1 MEITLDH
8 LAQLSPEMART
19 LLPQWLG
26 SFVQAAPEHE
36 AAMVDDVRS
45 LLERAPDAQIAEAL
59 AHLLDLGSDYA
70 LYRFHPL
77 TQQITRRYMSALM
90 HEATVGGLAHLR
102 TAVDRG
108 PCLLISNH
116 LAYCDTQVTDLLLS
130 QHGANDI
137 AQSIVAVAGPK
148 VYGTAFRRMASAG
161 LNTLKTAQSAVMA
174 HNVAQLSPREVG
186 RIAIQTVHCALELM
200 GAGQLILIYGEG
212 ARSRDGRLQPF
223 LKAVRK
229 YAALPKLQVVPLAI
243 SGTQRMMPLHQAQ
256 MFDCPVHLEIG
267 PALDVGPQD
276 RVGAILSAWDTIG
289 GMLPDENKPAVGTSQ
304 LA

>member
-26 SFVQAAPEHE
+26 SFVQAAPEQE
-36 AAMVDDVRS
+36 AAMVDEVRS
-45 LLERAPDAQIAEAL
+45 ILEQAPDAQIAEAL
-59 AHLLDLGSDYA
+59 AHLLDLGSEYA
-70 LYRFHPL
+70 LYRSHPL

-90 HEATVGGLAHLR
+90 HEATFGGLEHLR
-102 TAVDRG
+102 AAVDQG

-116 LAYCDTQVTDLLLS
+116 LAYCDTQVTDQLLC
-130 QHGANDI
+130 QHSASDI

-174 HNVAQLSPREVG
+174 HNVAALSPREVG
-186 RIAIQTVHCALELM
+186 RIAIQTVHRASELM
-200 GAGQLILIYGEG
+200 EAGQPILIYGEG

-229 YAALPKLQVVPLAI
+229 YAALPNMQVVPLAI
-243 SGTQRMMPLHQAQ
+243 SGTQRMMPLHQAK
-256 MFDCPVHLEIG
+256 MFHCPVHLEIG
-267 PALDVGPQD
+267 PAVAVDPMD
-276 RVGAILSAWDTIG
+276 RVGAIVSAWDTIVA
-289 GMLPDENKPAVGTSQ
+289 MLPDENKPAAGTGR